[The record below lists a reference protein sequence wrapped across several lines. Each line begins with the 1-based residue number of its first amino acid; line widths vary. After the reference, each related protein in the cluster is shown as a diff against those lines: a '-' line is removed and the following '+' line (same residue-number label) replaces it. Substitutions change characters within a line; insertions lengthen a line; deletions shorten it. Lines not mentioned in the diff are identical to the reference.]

1 MRRAV
6 ALVGFAVA
14 AVSPAAA
21 STPMVVTFATWL
33 RSAPS
38 EASQVIDE
46 LPGGWRVNVLGC
58 EAGWCRVLS
67 DEAPGYVQQALLAAG
82 PDKPLQPK
90 PGAAC
95 ITGTHQTFERAIP
108 LKICPAE

>member
-1 MRRAV
+1 MPRAGLLAGV
-6 ALVGFAVA
+6 LALAAVPAVA
-14 AVSPAAA
+14 A
-21 STPMVVTFATWL
+21 TPMVVTYATWL

-46 LPGGWRVNVLGC
+46 LPGGWRVDVLGC
-58 EAGWCRVLS
+58 DGGWCRVLS
-67 DEAPGYVQQALLAAG
+67 DQAPGYVQQALLAAG
-82 PDKPLQPK
+82 SDKPLAPK

-95 ITGTHQTFERAIP
+95 ISGTHQTPERAIP